1 MLVPFDE
8 RSDDLPSHF
17 SSAWNWWAVYCAPQS
32 CRSPRPRAIRGAYA
46 AMWVR
51 TPCRTG
57 SRAAQRS
64 PFFATC
70 HPTTS
75 VTQ

>member
-1 MLVPFDE
+1 MVVPFDE
-8 RSDDLPSHF
+8 RSDDLPSQF
-17 SSAWNWWAVYCAPQS
+17 GSAWNWWAVYCAPQS

-57 SRAAQRS
+57 SCTVRVRASASRAS
-64 PFFATC
+64 RP
-70 HPTTS
+70 
-75 VTQ
+75 V